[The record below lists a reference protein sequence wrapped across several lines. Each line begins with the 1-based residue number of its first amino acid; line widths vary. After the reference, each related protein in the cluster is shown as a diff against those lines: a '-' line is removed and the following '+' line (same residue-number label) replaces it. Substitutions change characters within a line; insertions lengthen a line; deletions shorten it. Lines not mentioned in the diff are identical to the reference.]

1 MSADAFATTG
11 QAGLRAFT
19 QDQGTANGTTVQQ
32 WACGNQQYNQEW
44 QLQTTDSG
52 YYRVVSRNATSL
64 VWDVTNVS
72 TSPGA
77 LIQLW
82 TYGGGLNQQWQPQSL
97 GNGYYRLVNRNSGL
111 CLDVP
116 SASTANG
123 VQLQQWTCNG
133 TGAQAWKFNQQP

>member
-1 MSADAFATTG
+1 M
-11 QAGLRAFT
+11 QA
-19 QDQGTANGTTVQQ
+19 
-32 WACGNQQYNQEW
+32 
-44 QLQTTDSG
+44 TDSG
-52 YYRVVSRNATSL
+52 YYRVVNRNAPSL

-82 TYGGGLNQQWQPQSL
+82 SYGGGHNQQWQPQSL
-97 GNGYYRLVNRNSGL
+97 GNGFYRMVNRNSGL

-133 TGAQAWKFNQQP
+133 SGAQAWNFKQQP